1 MKRFFFSVLVSL
13 TLLALT
19 TGTVFA
25 GSAVE
30 LVSVS
35 NDGGGP
41 TFVFR
46 VSGEFSK
53 GELHGFAQVEGGDSF
68 PLSCVKTDET
78 TVVCHASKKVG
89 GQNVVVGF
97 GGARFWHR
105 VPEPHNGGGGTSQ
118 YCHPVYDWDYDTKSF
133 WALQGTNC
141 QDSEAQFGD
150 FIYNFYAPDWDEYY
164 DYEYRPGD
172 VCGWA
177 DPGAAYYP
185 DWDPECPDDDD

>member
-46 VSGEFSK
+46 VSSEFSES
-53 GELHGFAQVEGGDSF
+53 ELHGFVQVEGGDSF

-97 GGARFWHR
+97 GGARFWQH
-105 VPEPHNGGGGTSQ
+105 VPEPHSGASGGGTSQ
-118 YCHPVYDWDYDTKSF
+118 YCYGVYDLYEEEDREWFQYGETCMDSPAVVGDTYVMDNP
-133 WALQGTNC
+133 WIG
-141 QDSEAQFGD
+141 
-150 FIYNFYAPDWDEYY
+150 IPDWVYHFWEDTPNT
-164 DYEYRPGD
+164 DYG
-172 VCGWA
+172 
-177 DPGAAYYP
+177 DPGEGFYP
-185 DWDPECPDDDD
+185 IGEGEPD